1 MCLFTLTPIEYFK
14 FMRSVK
20 SFSSNL

>member
-1 MCLFTLTPIEYFK
+1 MCLFTLTPKEYVK
-14 FMRSVK
+14 FMTSVK